1 MRTTGGRFGFA
12 MAALLWAATTLA
24 GAAPARPPVQ
34 MDMAHQPVVLQ
45 DSGEAWVDESG
56 EATAEQVASDA
67 TIAWK
72 PAQAGVIYRLST
84 GKALWFRFS
93 IAPASEIE
101 RWYVEVPYPSVDRVT
116 LYMQDNLG
124 DWTSQAPAGDTL
136 PVAEWPVP
144 HRYPLL
150 PILVT
155 SEAPRNYLLKVE
167 NPHSFSAP
175 IGFVSDS
182 YLSSEGQR
190 ASLVLGIYFGLAA
203 LAALLGLLSA
213 VSLRDPAYG
222 FYALSVA
229 LMGLAQASMTG
240 IAGLHL
246 WPHQP
251 WWNDRASMAV
261 PVLAVGSLVWFF
273 AMVVSMRERS
283 PWFNRAIG
291 SLALLAPVV
300 SLAIMF
306 VEPSLRYRLL
316 VPYVIVAA
324 NMGTFGIIWAAR
336 RGDRYA
342 LWLLLGSLPVIVGSA
357 FPTARVAGLIPVSFL
372 TMYGMQIGIAIELPL
387 LLVILMH
394 RSQQRREHLRR
405 MQGIDRMDPA
415 TGLMNEAVFM
425 ERLVRMI
432 ARSQRLKFR
441 SAVILVDIVNADAI
455 RRQFGPAAAEELP
468 LHVAGRLLAAS
479 REIDGVA
486 RLSEYRFGMLIEGPL
501 NPEDIAS
508 AGPKVVARCLM
519 PFKDKPLQWV
529 AQVRVAQTLV
539 PAERADPQQVVAR
552 LQALLSNVPAESKR
566 AVFSLTS

>member
-1 MRTTGGRFGFA
+1 MMFFRGRPGLA
-12 MAALLWAATTLA
+12 IAALLFALALA
-24 GAAPARPPVQ
+24 GAAQARPAVQ
-34 MDMAHQPVVLQ
+34 LDMAHQPVPLQ
-45 DSGEAWVDESG
+45 HGEAWIDESG
-56 EATAEQVASDA
+56 EASAEQVAVDA

-72 PAQAGVIYRLST
+72 PAAPGTIYPLKT

-93 IAPASEIE
+93 IAPTSEIE

-116 LYMQDNLG
+116 LYMEDNLG

-136 PVAEWPVP
+136 AVADWPVP
-144 HRYPLL
+144 HRHPLL
-150 PILVT
+150 PILAT
-155 SEAPRNYLLKVE
+155 SEQPRNYLLKVE

-175 IGFVSDS
+175 IDFVSDS
-182 YLSSEGQR
+182 YLSGEGQQT
-190 ASLVLGIYFGLAA
+190 ALILGIYFGLAG
-203 LAALLGLLSA
+203 LAAVLGVMSGI
-213 VSLRDPAYG
+213 SLRDPAYG
-222 FYALSVA
+222 FYALSVS

-246 WPHQP
+246 WPHSP
-251 WWNDRASMAV
+251 WWNDRASMVV
-261 PVLAVGSLVWFF
+261 PVLAVGCLMWFF
-273 AMVVSMRERS
+273 ATMVSLGERS
-283 PWFNRAIG
+283 PWFNRAIAV
-291 SLALLAPVV
+291 LALLAPATA
-300 SLAIMF
+300 LGIMF
-306 VEPSLRYRLL
+306 IEPSLRFRLL
-316 VPYVIVAA
+316 VAYVVIAGNV
-324 NMGTFGIIWAAR
+324 GTFAIIWAAR

-342 LWLLLGSLPVIVGSA
+342 LWLLLGSIPVIIGSA

-372 TMYGMQIGIAIELPL
+372 TQFGMQIGIAFELPV
-387 LLVILMH
+387 LLVILML
-394 RSQQRREHLRR
+394 RSQHRREHWRR
-405 MQGIDRMDPA
+405 IQGLDRTDPA

-432 ARSQRLKFR
+432 ARSHRLKFR
-441 SAVILVDIVNADAI
+441 SAVLLVDIVNADAI
-455 RRQFGPAAAEELP
+455 RRQFGSAATEELP
-468 LHVAGRLLAAS
+468 LRVASRLLAAS

-552 LQALLSNVPAESKR
+552 LQALLSNVPAQSKR